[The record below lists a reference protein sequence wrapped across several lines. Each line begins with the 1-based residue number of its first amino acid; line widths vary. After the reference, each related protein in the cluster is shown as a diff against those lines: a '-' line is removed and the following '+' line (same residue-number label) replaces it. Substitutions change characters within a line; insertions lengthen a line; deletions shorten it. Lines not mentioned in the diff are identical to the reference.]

1 MKSSNEISKDVL
13 GKYCRVLVR
22 PTEVISDLASKPV
35 NLVETFI
42 VIVLSSILLVS
53 GIFIVGDALYT
64 TFHNYAYTFLLEIL
78 TSGQLFGYYLP
89 FDYYAL
95 VYLTDI
101 IFCIKA
107 WIFLSM
113 LLILFLRL
121 FKQPI
126 SIKRGAQVIAWSIF
140 PFAIVMLLT
149 SIISLLL
156 KYWLPGIYH
165 YIYFGVLGVIFIVIV
180 PIYIC
185 GFLDRLKNVS
195 IFNALRSYYLSL
207 FVVFLIFTINH
218 AGKILDMLW

>member
-13 GKYCRVLVR
+13 GKYFRVLVR
-22 PTEVISDLASKPV
+22 PTDVISDLASKPV

-42 VIVLSSILLVS
+42 IIMLSSVLLVS

-64 TFHNYAYTFLLEIL
+64 TFHNYAYTYLLEII

-89 FDYYAL
+89 YGDYAL

-107 WIFLSM
+107 WIFLS
-113 LLILFLRL
+113 LLLFLFLRL

-126 SIKRGAQVIAWSIF
+126 SIKRGAQVIAWSVF
-140 PFAIVMLLT
+140 PFALIMLFVSVICMLFKN
-149 SIISLLL
+149 L
-156 KYWLPGIYH
+156 LPGIYH
-165 YIYFGVLGVIFIVIV
+165 YIYFGVLGIVFIVIV

-185 GFLDRLKNVS
+185 EFLDRLKNISV
-195 IFNALRSYYLSL
+195 FNALRSYYLSL
-207 FVVFLIFTINH
+207 FIVFLIFTVNH
-218 AGKILDMLW
+218 AEKILDMFW